1 MSENSPGVCRRWA
14 VRAATL
20 LPWFGLL
27 AGGMARAA
35 EEVPSKTW
43 EVETIRDV
51 AYYDGADA
59 DKIKHKLDL
68 YLPRDRKDFPVLI
81 FIHGGAWTMG
91 DKNYF
96 GLHSGFGRL
105 LAAHGVGTV
114 VINYRLSPGV
124 KHPEHIKDVAR
135 AFAWTHKNIGKYGGR
150 ADQIFVTGHSAGAHL
165 AALLATDETYLKAHG
180 LSLRDIKGVIPM
192 SGVYVIRDL
201 PLSFGF
207 NVQPPGP
214 GALMVAGN
222 LALRLNPARIVFGD
236 DPKVLKDASPLTHVN
251 PRCPPFLIVYGDCDF
266 PTCDGMSEQLCKALK
281 EQKCEAQTLVL
292 KDRNHL
298 TVIFK
303 ASREGDPAAQAILD
317 FIKAH
322 TRK

>member
-1 MSENSPGVCRRWA
+1 M
-14 VRAATL
+14 VRAADET
-20 LPWFGLL
+20 
-27 AGGMARAA
+27 
-35 EEVPSKTW
+35 PSKTW

-68 YLPRDRKDFPVLI
+68 YLPRDCKDFPVLM
-81 FIHGGAWTMG
+81 FIHGGGWVMG

-96 GLHSGFGRL
+96 GLHSSFGRL
-105 LAAHGVGTV
+105 MASHGVGTV
-114 VINYRLSPGV
+114 MINYRLSPAV

-150 ADQIFVTGHSAGAHL
+150 ADQIFVSGHSAGAHL

-180 LSLRDIKGVIPM
+180 LSLRDIKGAIPM

-201 PLSFGF
+201 PLNLGF
-207 NVQPPGP
+207 NLQAPGRPP
-214 GALMVAGN
+214 LMLAGN
-222 LALRLNPARIVFGD
+222 LALRVNPARIAFGD

-251 PRCPPFLIVYGDCDF
+251 PNCPPFLIAYGDCDL
-266 PTCDGMSEQLCKALK
+266 PTCDVMSEQLCKALK

-292 KDRNHL
+292 KDRNHV

-303 ASREGDPAAQAILD
+303 ASREGDPLAQAILD

-322 TRK
+322 TR